1 MWTWGSNDELREDE
15 GWALRRRRL
24 VVMMVES
31 ASALPPVQQALLT
44 AIQNMSVDIRNAADR
59 GRFGWDRLD
68 LDIVQGWQHQL
79 QHLNEAREIITGEAI
94 AVGVPPRLIEHVR
107 QRGTN
112 GIRWHPDQTMP
123 TTEAVDRAQ
132 LLAGLATQVGRLQ
145 EMAAVHAAYT
155 RRYSDVPGEPQ
166 TWFQLS
172 MKALREHI
180 GALAHALDLS
190 AAERKQL
197 WPDAASIAAAT
208 TRAHALDDEALTEQW
223 RSRASL
229 SNLIAESL
237 PIDVLQGAGITS
249 TDTAAAGQLPPAPQ
263 QLIALA
269 ETVVDATTTSTADT
283 EPTPDTGSVR
293 AGDGALIHTA
303 IEQAGLNSDTHTTPL
318 DEATDPP
325 SHPLPLTT
333 NHGIDP

>member
-1 MWTWGSNDELREDE
+1 
-15 GWALRRRRL
+15 
-24 VVMMVES
+24 
-31 ASALPPVQQALLT
+31 
-44 AIQNMSVDIRNAADR
+44 MSVDIRNAADR

-68 LDIVQGWQHQL
+68 LGIAQGWQHQL
-79 QHLNEAREIITGEAI
+79 HHLNEAREVITGEAA

-107 QRGTN
+107 QRGAN
-112 GIRWHPDQTMP
+112 GIRWHPGQTMP
-123 TTEAVDRAQ
+123 ITEVVDRAQ
-132 LLAGLATQVGRLQ
+132 LLAGLAAQVGRLQ
-145 EMAAVHAAYT
+145 EMAAFHAAYT
-155 RRYSDVPGEPQ
+155 HRYSDFTGEPQ

-190 AAERKQL
+190 PAEREQL

-208 TRAHALDDEALTEQW
+208 TRARALDGDALIEQW

-249 TDTAAAGQLPPAPQ
+249 ADSAAAGQLPPAPQ
-263 QLIALA
+263 ELIALA
-269 ETVVDATTTSTADT
+269 ENATDATTTSTADGDST
-283 EPTPDTGSVR
+283 LDAASAW
-293 AGDGALIHTA
+293 AGDGAVIHTA
-303 IEQAGLNSDTHTTPL
+303 IEHAGLNSDTHTAPL

-325 SHPLPLTT
+325 SHPLHLTT